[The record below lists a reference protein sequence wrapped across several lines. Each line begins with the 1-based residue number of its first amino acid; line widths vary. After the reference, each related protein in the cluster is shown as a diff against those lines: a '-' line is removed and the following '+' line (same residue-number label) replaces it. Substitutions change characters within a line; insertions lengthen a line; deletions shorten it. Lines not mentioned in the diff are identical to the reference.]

1 MVALEVVGQIDIE
14 PPLDGEGRD
23 AFEMLTR
30 PSRYDEPGR
39 PQSDCG
45 WRVCPDG
52 CCLRLTDAD
61 DLDDAAAWLRYGV
74 HTIAEDGDRVLSG
87 MVVARDPADGQIFAL
102 RVTRQHR
109 IYDRV
114 LRVGRRRRRT
124 PPVAPVIDLSERRR
138 GRRR

>member
-1 MVALEVVGQIDIE
+1 MAVLEVVGQIDID
-14 PPLDGEGRD
+14 PPLDGEGRE
-23 AFEMLTR
+23 AFEILTR

-39 PQSDCG
+39 PRSDCG
-45 WRVCPDG
+45 WAVCPDG

-61 DLDDAAAWLRYGV
+61 DLDDAAAWLRFGI

-87 MVVARDPADGQIFAL
+87 MVVARHPDDGQIFAL

-109 IYDRV
+109 IHDRV
-114 LRVGRRRRRT
+114 LRVGRRGRT
-124 PPVAPVIDLSERRR
+124 RPVAPVIDLSERRR